1 MFENV
6 VVGATDTEGGERA
19 FVRALELT
27 RATGGTVHVVCAM
40 TKHQSEQPPWVPE
53 EFRYTDIGA
62 GRTEW
67 LLGQLKRRGADAN
80 VRLAAHSVWAKPAEA
95 IVRVAA
101 EEHADLVVVGSGSSR
116 GARRLSPVPKAVL
129 DSASC
134 AVLVV

>member
-1 MFENV
+1 VFENV

-19 FVRALELT
+19 FVSALAFT
-27 RATGGTVHVVCAM
+27 RGTGGTLHVVCAM
-40 TKHQSEQPPWVPE
+40 TKHQSEEPPWVPE

-67 LLGQLKRRGADAN
+67 LLGQLKRRAADAN
-80 VRLAAHSVWAKPAEA
+80 VRLTAHSVWAKPAEA
-95 IVRVAA
+95 IARVAA
-101 EEHADLVVVGSGSSR
+101 QEHADLVVVGSGSSH